1 MGVTRL
7 SHGPTKLQRN
17 SIVSSSKVKT
27 VVVNHAVVSHT
38 YLQGGFSF
46 DLFFNSFVFENEKE
60 TETVNITLQK
70 ILLTETSC
78 M

>member
-7 SHGPTKLQRN
+7 SHGPTKLHRN

-27 VVVNHAVVSHT
+27 VVLNQAVVSHT
-38 YLQGGFSF
+38 YLEGGFSF